1 MLDRRRLLGLSAAA
15 AAGPPGSEIAEE
27 LWTRMYAVD
36 HRDLALALEDY
47 ARIGG
52 GAAPCPT
59 CAQQAC
65 LGACPFRLPIPV
77 HTCDAATR
85 LG

>member
-1 MLDRRRLLGLSAAA
+1 MLDRHRLLGLGAAA
-15 AAGPPGSEIAEE
+15 AAGPAGVKIAEV
-27 LWTRMYAVD
+27 LRTRMYAVD
-36 HRDLALALEDY
+36 HRDQRWLDY

-65 LGACPFRLPIPV
+65 LGACPFGLPIPAL
-77 HTCDAATR
+77 TRDAATR